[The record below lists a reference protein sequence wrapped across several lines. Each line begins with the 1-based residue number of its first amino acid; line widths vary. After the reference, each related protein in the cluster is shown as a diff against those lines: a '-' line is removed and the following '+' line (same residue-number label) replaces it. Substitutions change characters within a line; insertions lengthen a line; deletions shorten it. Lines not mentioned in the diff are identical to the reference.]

1 MWEDENGRLES
12 DSCVNQKEPL
22 ERERRLSWRAG
33 YDKYNFSPSWM
44 LRAWRTKGLLI
55 LCTLTAASCLY
66 RQNDCDLC
74 RLMLCRGIPSV
85 SEINMKAFLQLDSTF
100 LFSAE
105 RVHQL
110 LLLVQALQESSLLW
124 VAALP
129 EGLQLIPGLLM
140 LPPQALFSSVA
151 LTHLLTQ
158 PAQLG
163 LVGLI
168 NTNIVVVRLKTVEG
182 IRPASL
188 RPHHETLHLIHRL
201 EHEKGFSGF
210 SNIESCTPINAKD
223 TEQEFN

>member
-12 DSCVNQKEPL
+12 DSRINQKEPL
-22 ERERRLSWRAG
+22 ERERRLSLRAG

-44 LRAWRTKGLLI
+44 LWAWRTKGLLI
-55 LCTLTAASCLY
+55 PCTLTAASYFY
-66 RQNDCDLC
+66 RQSDYDLC

-85 SEINMKAFLQLDSTF
+85 SEINMKVFLQLESTF

-110 LLLVQALQESSLLW
+110 LLSVQALQESSLLW

-182 IRPASL
+182 IRPAGL
-188 RPHHETLHLIHRL
+188 GPHHDTLHLIHRL
-201 EHEKGFSGF
+201 EHKKWFSGF
-210 SNIESCTPINAKD
+210 SNIQSCRPINAKD